1 MTPRPKPAS
10 AASTKVAESLG
21 PADPRWRRG
30 FQAQGG
36 VEQTTLPITINREG
50 RVALVPAA
58 AVSPAASGEA
68 LAKVNEVIAAL
79 KDAGIME
86 R

>member
-1 MTPRPKPAS
+1 
-10 AASTKVAESLG
+10 
-21 PADPRWRRG
+21 
-30 FQAQGG
+30 
-36 VEQTTLPITINREG
+36 VEQTSLPITLNREG

-79 KDAGIME
+79 KDAGIMA